1 MLHFQYDVKYKPH
14 HPRSKYDAEQ
24 NLVHEFNASNHT
36 NACLTYDTPHEA
48 RNAAQ
53 AMAVYVKKTRTP
65 IVVIQRGKNVFFLRK
80 EGE

>member
-1 MLHFQYDVKYKPH
+1 MLHFKYDVEYKSRH
-14 HPRSKYDAEQ
+14 HRSKYDAEQ

-36 NACLTYDTPHEA
+36 NACLTYDTSQEA

-53 AMAVYVKKTRTP
+53 AMVVYVRKTRTP
-65 IVVIQRGKNVFFLRK
+65 VVVIQRGKNVFFLRK